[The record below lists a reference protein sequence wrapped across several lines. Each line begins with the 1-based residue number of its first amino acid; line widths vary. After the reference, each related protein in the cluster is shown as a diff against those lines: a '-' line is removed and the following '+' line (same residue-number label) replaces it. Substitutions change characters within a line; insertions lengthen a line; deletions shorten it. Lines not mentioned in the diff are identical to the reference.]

1 MFLPDVKSAEKVLH
15 EHELD
20 TTTSFVTYYNN
31 SLGKGK
37 LKCAVSVFCDFTNYW
52 FAYTK
57 MEYPGAEYCTWHR
70 NRNILTKEVV
80 IVGALGQILC
90 SHIKFKGMRKV
101 AFTLHASCLLKM
113 ATGH

>member
-1 MFLPDVKSAEKVLH
+1 M
-15 EHELD
+15 
-20 TTTSFVTYYNN
+20 YYIYNKG
-31 SLGKGK
+31 LGEGK
-37 LKCAVSVFCDFTNYW
+37 LKCTVSVFCDFTNYW
-52 FAYTK
+52 FVYTK
-57 MEYPGAEYCTWHR
+57 MEYPDGRKVRIR

-101 AFTLHASCLLKM
+101 AFALHASCLLKM